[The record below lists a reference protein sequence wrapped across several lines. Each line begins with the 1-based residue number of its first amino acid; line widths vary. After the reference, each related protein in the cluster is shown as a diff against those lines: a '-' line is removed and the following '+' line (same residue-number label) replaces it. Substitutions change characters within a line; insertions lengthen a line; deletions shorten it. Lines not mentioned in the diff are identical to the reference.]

1 MMNWIF
7 SRMIIILFVFMYVL
21 PAFAAD
27 NPVADTNDKGT
38 SAPII
43 TRDFET
49 GNLQGWTA
57 TGDAFNTQP
66 TIGDNPT
73 ARRREQPSG
82 HQGQYWIGTYEN
94 RRLPNDPPGRIQG
107 DDPQGTLTSGT
118 FAVTHPVISFLIGGG
133 CDVNS
138 ERAELLLDG
147 AVHLKAT
154 GKCSE
159 TMERRCW
166 DVSSLQGR
174 SVQIRLIDA
183 SGGPWGHINFDDVR
197 FIGDNTGDVKAI
209 MASEKCVPEGTASTK
224 SGSGSGTQKT
234 IRTYK
239 KIRIR

>member
-7 SRMIIILFVFMYVL
+7 YKTVILLAVFWFALPLCASDKPVTSTEEKSR
-21 PAFAAD
+21 PE
-27 NPVADTNDKGT
+27 TN
-38 SAPII
+38 I

-57 TGDAFNTQP
+57 AGEAFSTQP
-66 TIGDNPT
+66 TLGDNPT
-73 ARRREQPSG
+73 ARHRDQPSA

-94 RRLPNDPPGRIQG
+94 RRLQNDPPGRIQG
-107 DDPQGTLTSGT
+107 DEPQGSLTSGA
-118 FAVTHPVISFLIGGG
+118 FVISHPVMSFLIGGG
-133 CDVNS
+133 CDINS

-166 DVSSLQGR
+166 DVSALQGR
-174 SVQIRLIDA
+174 SVQIRLVDA
-183 SGGPWGHINFDDVR
+183 SSGPWGHINFDDVR
-197 FIGDNTGDVKAI
+197 FIGNDGKDVKEI
-209 MASEKCVPEGTASTK
+209 MASEKCVPEGDASTK